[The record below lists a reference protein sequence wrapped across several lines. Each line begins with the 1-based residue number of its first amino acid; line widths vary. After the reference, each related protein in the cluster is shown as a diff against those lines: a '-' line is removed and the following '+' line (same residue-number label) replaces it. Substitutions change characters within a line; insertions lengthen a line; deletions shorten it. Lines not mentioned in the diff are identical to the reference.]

1 MRSIENTAVNDL
13 VARAHDKALDTSHGT
28 MAATMPASMPGSMP
42 GSMPVAAPFEDSGAG
57 AAHAWAVAV
66 DGYIAESPTWT
77 QKTAQAPRRAPSPR
91 RLHELMSQ
99 RLDGERMVPTFQMR
113 RHSEVRST
121 VGRLALPVAVLV
133 STGVVIGAYVAFS
146 GSRRAPVAA
155 AASAARAAATPAR
168 AASAAP
174 VAPAPVAAASAA
186 VAPAVAAPAPAAT
199 RAAVVAPAPPAL
211 VDVRIDSTPSGAT
224 VTLVDRGRTQLVGTT
239 PVDAAV
245 DPSREYDLVFS
256 YAAGPPRIEHLDA
269 RSMHHIEVALGEP
282 APAPAM
288 PAAPAPRAARTESAP
303 SHAARVREPVAE
315 GTLMIS
321 SKPPCEIA
329 IDGRAT
335 GLTTPQRAIA
345 LPAGSHRITLRNAE
359 KSIRKSLTVQI
370 APNATEKVIEDLMK

>member
-1 MRSIENTAVNDL
+1 MGSIENTAVNDL
-13 VARAHDKALDTSHGT
+13 VARAHKHGPEASHSAL
-28 MAATMPASMPGSMP
+28 PA
-42 GSMPVAAPFEDSGAG
+42 SMPVAAPFEDSGAG

-66 DGYIAESPTWT
+66 DGYLAESPTWS
-77 QKTAQAPRRAPSPR
+77 QKTSQAPRRAPSPR
-91 RLHELMSQ
+91 QLHELMSQ
-99 RLDGERMVPTFQMR
+99 RADRERMVPTFQMR
-113 RHSEVRST
+113 RPSEVRST
-121 VGRLALPVAVLV
+121 VSRLVLPVAVLV

-146 GSRRAPVAA
+146 GSHRAPVAAA
-155 AASAARAAATPAR
+155 AASAARAAAPAR
-168 AASAAP
+168 AAKPA
-174 VAPAPVAAASAA
+174 APAPVAAP
-186 VAPAVAAPAPAAT
+186 APAPVAAPAAI
-199 RAAVVAPAPPAL
+199 VAPAPPAL

-256 YAAGPPRIEHLDA
+256 YAAGPPRIEHLDP

-282 APAPAM
+282 APAAPAAA
-288 PAAPAPRAARTESAP
+288 PAPHAAPAPRVARAESAP
-303 SHAARVREPVAE
+303 SHAARVREPVGE

-345 LPAGSHRITLRNAE
+345 LPAGSHRVTLRNAE
-359 KSIRKSLTVQI
+359 KSIRKTLTVQI